1 MVIKPSHVP
10 LYLLLKC
17 PSEKRWQ
24 ACSAFRR
31 FSVSPFC
38 PPLARATYLWS
49 LFCACWSGFCACYW
63 SQGFDTEALLSAK
76 DSILQ
81 RRGSLSCLPGCWGF
95 ILGKFLSFPGDEA
108 WATFAPAW
116 VTPEGVS
123 PVLLCRLPRVG
134 VGHVNSRALP
144 HFPAQHGCR
153 ALLLCHVFI
162 KRGSW
167 GVVKVRPCLKKPDR
181 N

>member
-1 MVIKPSHVP
+1 MIVKPSHFP
-10 LYLLLKC
+10 LHLLLKC

-38 PPLARATYLWS
+38 PPLARATYL
-49 LFCACWSGFCACYW
+49 FCACWSGFCACSW
-63 SQGFDTEALLSAK
+63 SRGVDTEALLSAK

-81 RRGSLSCLPGCWGF
+81 HQGSLSCLPGRWSF

-116 VTPEGVS
+116 VTSEGLS
-123 PVLLCRLPRVG
+123 PVLLCGLPRVG
-134 VGHVNSRALP
+134 GGRANSRALP
-144 HFPAQHGCR
+144 HFPAQHGC
-153 ALLLCHVFI
+153 L
-162 KRGSW
+162 
-167 GVVKVRPCLKKPDR
+167 PCAPPLSRFYKAWFLGCCKS
-181 N
+181 